1 MPYITVD
8 YYRNEYEGTPI
19 DDDVMLKR
27 MIKRASDVIDQMIHY
42 KLEGVDFDLVAPF
55 IKKQVMKAAAAQT
68 EFIALYGETS
78 SNVMVETPVM
88 QVGKFRYGLLRG
100 GKSEGGTTIDP
111 SFSHGAIKFLEPTG
125 LLYSGV
131 GTQ

>member
-19 DDDVMLKR
+19 ADDVMLKR

-42 KLEGVDFDLVAPF
+42 KLEGIDLDLVAPF
-55 IKKQVMKAAAAQT
+55 IKKQVMKATAAQT

-131 GTQ
+131 ATQ

>member
-19 DDDVMLKR
+19 ADDDMLKR
-27 MIKRASDVIDQMIHY
+27 MIKRASDVIDQMVHY
-42 KLEGVDFDLVAPF
+42 KLAGINFDEVAPF
-55 IKKQVMKAAAAQT
+55 IKKQVMKATAAQT

>member
-8 YYRNEYEGTPI
+8 YYRNEYEGTSI
-19 DDDVMLKR
+19 ADDDMLKR

-42 KLEGVDFDLVAPF
+42 KLEGINFDEVAPF
-55 IKKQVMKAAAAQT
+55 IKKQVMKATAAQT

-131 GTQ
+131 GTR

>member
-8 YYRNEYEGTPI
+8 YYRNEYSGTPV
-19 DDDVMLKR
+19 DDDEMLNR
-27 MIKRASDVIDQMIHY
+27 MIKRASDVIDQIIHY
-42 KLEGVDFDLVAPF
+42 KLEGIEFDQVVPF
-55 IKKQVMKAAAAQT
+55 IKKQVMKATAAQT
-68 EFIALYGETS
+68 EFIAVYGETS

-100 GKSEGGTTIDP
+100 GKTEGGTSVDP

-131 GTQ
+131 STR

>member
-1 MPYITVD
+1 MPYITAD
-8 YYRNEYEGTPI
+8 YYRNDYEGTPI
-19 DDDVMLKR
+19 VDDDMLKR

-42 KLEGVDFDLVAPF
+42 KLEGVDFDSLAPF
-55 IKKQVMKAAAAQT
+55 IKKRVMKATAAQT

-100 GKSEGGTTIDP
+100 GKSEGGTTVDP

-131 GTQ
+131 GTR

>member
-1 MPYITVD
+1 YITVD

-19 DDDVMLKR
+19 ADDTMLKR

-42 KLEGVDFDLVAPF
+42 KLDSVDFDTLQPF
-55 IKKQVMKAAAAQT
+55 TKKQVMKATAAQT

>member
-42 KLEGVDFDLVAPF
+42 KLEGVDFDSVAPF
-55 IKKQVMKAAAAQT
+55 IKKQVMKATAAQT

-100 GKSEGGTTIDP
+100 GKTEGGGEIDGR
-111 SFSHGAIKFLEPTG
+111 FAKGAIEYLLHTG

-131 GTQ
+131 DTR

>member
-8 YYRNEYEGTPI
+8 YYRNEYEGTPV
-19 DDDVMLKR
+19 DDDAMLKR
-27 MIKRASDVIDQMIHY
+27 MIKRASDVIDQMIRY
-42 KLEGVDFDLVAPF
+42 KLEGITFDEVAPF
-55 IKKQVMKAAAAQT
+55 IKKQVMKATAAQT

-131 GTQ
+131 DTR

>member
-1 MPYITVD
+1 MLYITID
-8 YYRNEYEGTPI
+8 YYRNEYEGTPV
-19 DDDVMLKR
+19 DDDVMLNR

-42 KLEGVDFDLVAPF
+42 KLEGIDFDKVAPF

-100 GKSEGGTTIDP
+100 GKTEGGTSVDP
-111 SFSHGAIKFLEPTG
+111 SFSHGAIKFLKPTG

-131 GTQ
+131 STR

>member
-19 DDDVMLKR
+19 VDDTMLKR

-42 KLEGVDFDLVAPF
+42 KLEDVDFDSVAPF
-55 IKKQVMKAAAAQT
+55 IKKQVMKATAAQT
-68 EFIALYGETS
+68 EFLALYGETA
-78 SNVMVETPVM
+78 SNVMIETPVM

-100 GKSEGGTTIDP
+100 GKSEGVSTVDP

-131 GTQ
+131 GTR

>member
-1 MPYITVD
+1 MPYITAD
-8 YYRNEYEGTPI
+8 YYRNEYSGTPV
-19 DDDVMLKR
+19 DDNEMLNR

-42 KLEGVDFDLVAPF
+42 KLEGIDFDRVAPF
-55 IKKQVMKAAAAQT
+55 IKKQVMKATAAQT

-100 GKSEGGTTIDP
+100 GKSEGVSTVDP

-131 GTQ
+131 VT

>member
-1 MPYITVD
+1 MPYITAD
-8 YYRNEYEGTPI
+8 YYRNEYSGTPV
-19 DDDVMLKR
+19 DDDEMLNR

-42 KLEGVDFDLVAPF
+42 KLEGVDFDQVAPF
-55 IKKQVMKAAAAQT
+55 IKKQVMKATAAQT

-111 SFSHGAIKFLEPTG
+111 SFSHGAIKFLDPTG

>member
-1 MPYITVD
+1 MTYIDAD
-8 YYRNEYEGTPI
+8 YYTNIYKGMPVEDP
-19 DDDVMLKR
+19 DMLNR
-27 MIKRASDVIDQMIHY
+27 MIARASDVVDQVINY
-42 KLEGVDFDLVAPF
+42 KLSGVDFEKLAPF
-55 IKKQVMKAAAAQT
+55 IKEQVMKATAAQT

>member
-19 DDDVMLKR
+19 VDDVMLKR

-42 KLEGVDFDLVAPF
+42 KLEGVDFDSIAPF
-55 IKKQVMKAAAAQT
+55 IKKQVMNATAAQT

>member
-1 MPYITVD
+1 MLYITVD

-19 DDDVMLKR
+19 ADDVMLKR

-55 IKKQVMKAAAAQT
+55 IKKQVMKATAAQT

>member
-1 MPYITVD
+1 MPYITAD
-8 YYRNEYEGTPI
+8 YYRNEYSGTPV
-19 DDDVMLKR
+19 DDNEMLNR

-42 KLEGVDFDLVAPF
+42 KLEGIDFDQVAPF
-55 IKKQVMKAAAAQT
+55 IKKQVMNATAAQT

-100 GKSEGGTTIDP
+100 GKSEGGTSVDP

-131 GTQ
+131 SAR

>member
-19 DDDVMLKR
+19 ADDVMLKR

-42 KLEGVDFDLVAPF
+42 KLEGINFDEVAPF
-55 IKKQVMKAAAAQT
+55 IKKQVMKATAAQT

-100 GKSEGGTTIDP
+100 GKTEGGTSVDP
-111 SFSHGAIKFLEPTG
+111 SFSNGAIKFLEPTG

-131 GTQ
+131 GTR

>member
-1 MPYITVD
+1 MPYITID
-8 YYRNEYEGTPI
+8 YYRDEYGGTPI
-19 DDDVMLKR
+19 ADDVMLKR
-27 MIKRASDVIDQMIHY
+27 MIKRASDVIDQMIHS
-42 KLEGVDFDLVAPF
+42 KLEGVDFDSLAPF
-55 IKKQVMKAAAAQT
+55 IKKQVMKATAAQT

-131 GTQ
+131 GTR

>member
-19 DDDVMLKR
+19 ADDDMLKR

-42 KLEGVDFDLVAPF
+42 KLEGINFDEVAPF
-55 IKKQVMKAAAAQT
+55 IKKQVMKATAAQT